1 MGAPHTAQDQENP
14 EFMEQDED
22 AEDRA
27 ESSDQAALGVNTL
40 QTHADRQPSS
50 GTSSTQGQAAFSRLS
65 LEDPADKQLRIARN
79 TLNRLYEA
87 DLMGMTAQELS
98 EHSLKQETYQRVV
111 DTHES
116 RLSKRKRMSFSTTS
130 ASESHANRSRSNK
143 LEKLLEAKCPD
154 LSSASQTAFDTW
166 RQLVNNKFIMITGV
180 NHDCTQRSRWALS
193 GITSELS
200 TLVNPLVKAC
210 DEANEQGVQFT

>member
-1 MGAPHTAQDQENP
+1 MAPETRRAGRDQIAPVSQGNSMGAPHTAQDQETP

-22 AEDRA
+22 EEDRA

-65 LEDPADKQLRIARN
+65 LKDPADKQLRIARN

-98 EHSLKQETYQRVV
+98 EHSLKQEIYQRVI

-116 RLSKRKRMSFSTTS
+116 RLSKRKRMNFSTTS

-143 LEKLLEAKCPD
+143 LEQLLKAKCPD

-166 RQLVNNKFIMITGV
+166 RQLVNNKFMMITGV
-180 NHDCTQRSRWALS
+180 NHDCTQRSR
-193 GITSELS
+193 
-200 TLVNPLVKAC
+200 
-210 DEANEQGVQFT
+210 